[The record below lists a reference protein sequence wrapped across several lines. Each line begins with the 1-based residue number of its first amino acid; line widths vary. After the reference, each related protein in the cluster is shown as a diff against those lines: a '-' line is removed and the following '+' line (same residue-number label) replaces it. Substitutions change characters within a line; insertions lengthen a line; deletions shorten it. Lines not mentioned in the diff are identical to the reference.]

1 VFPITPT
8 TGRFISWLSLT
19 HPQILKRIL
28 QSRNGFLDLNGA
40 AKAAITKP
48 ISAIMA
54 R

>member
-8 TGRFISWLSLT
+8 TGRFISWFSLT

-28 QSRNGFLDLNGA
+28 KSRKNFLDLNGA
-40 AKAAITKP
+40 AKMARTKH
-48 ISAIMA
+48 ISAIMM